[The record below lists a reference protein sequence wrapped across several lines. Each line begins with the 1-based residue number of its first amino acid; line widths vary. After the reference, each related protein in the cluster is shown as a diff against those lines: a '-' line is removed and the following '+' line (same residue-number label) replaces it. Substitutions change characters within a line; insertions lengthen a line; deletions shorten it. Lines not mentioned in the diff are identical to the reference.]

1 MVTPRK
7 SRLPR
12 YALVGAVIAV
22 AALILWFLIYAPPV
36 PVDTATV
43 DRGDIEVTVGDD
55 GVARVREV
63 FTVAAPVAGRLL
75 RVEPEPGDPVVAERT
90 VLARLAPADPGFL
103 DERSRGAAQAHVRE
117 TEAQLVAARAEV
129 RRAEATLA
137 LARREYARVAPL
149 AERGTLSRAA
159 LDRARAS
166 RDEAQAMLAAARASV
181 EMARQA
187 LVEARAQL
195 AAPLVTDRTGAVTVH
210 APVSG
215 TVLRVIQESEAVVP
229 AGSPLVEIGNPSSDL
244 EIATDLL
251 STDAVRVQ
259 PGARV
264 YIEEWGGPRALAA
277 RVRRIEPYGFLKISA
292 LGVEEQRVNV
302 RLDLV
307 GDRDAW
313 SRLGH
318 GYRVEVRIVTDEARD
333 VVRVPSSAL
342 FRDEGRWA
350 VFVNNEQ
357 RAHLRPVKVG
367 LMNDR
372 FAEVRRGLSPGEVVV
387 LFPSEAVNDGVRLT
401 DR

>member
-1 MVTPRK
+1 MVTARK

-12 YALVGAVIAV
+12 YALVGAALAV
-22 AALILWFLIYAPPV
+22 AALIVWFLIHTPPV

-63 FTVAAPVAGRLL
+63 YTVAAPVAGRLL
-75 RVEPEPGDPVVAERT
+75 RVQPEPGDLVVARRT
-90 VLARLAPADPGFL
+90 VLARLSASDPGFL
-103 DERSRGAAQAHVRE
+103 DERTRGAAQAHARE
-117 TEAQLVAARAEV
+117 AEAQLAAARAAV

-166 RDEAQAMLAAARASV
+166 RDEAQAVLAAAQASV

-195 AAPLVTDRTGAVTVH
+195 AAPLVTDRTGAVAVR

-229 AGSPLVEIGNPSSDL
+229 AGSPLVEIGNPASDL
-244 EIATDLL
+244 EIVCDLL
-251 STDAVRVQ
+251 STDAVRVR
-259 PGARV
+259 PGARA
-264 YIEEWGGPRALAA
+264 YIEEWGGPRRLAA
-277 RVRRIEPYGFLKISA
+277 RVRRVEPYGFLKISA

-302 RLDLV
+302 RLDLM
-307 GDRDAW
+307 GDRNDW

-318 GYRVEVRIVTDEARD
+318 GYRVEVRIVIDEARG

-342 FRDEGRWA
+342 FRDGSRWA
-350 VFVNNEQ
+350 IFVTNDR
-357 RAHLRPVKVG
+357 RAHFRPIDVG

-372 FAEVRRGLSPGEVVV
+372 FAEVRRGVSPGETVV
-387 LFPSEAVNDGVRLT
+387 LFPSERVTEGVRLT
-401 DR
+401 GR